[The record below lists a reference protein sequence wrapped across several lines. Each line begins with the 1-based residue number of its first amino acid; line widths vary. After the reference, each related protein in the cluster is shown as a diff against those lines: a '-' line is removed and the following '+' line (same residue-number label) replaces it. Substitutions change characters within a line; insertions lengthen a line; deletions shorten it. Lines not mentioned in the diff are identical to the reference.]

1 MATWTTPIT
10 WAASVYTAADL
21 NTQIRDNQSYLRY
34 ITTKGTEDVI
44 VNTSTVL
51 NDLPGL
57 AFFGQAG
64 ERWAFTGT
72 IYYVTNAAADA
83 AWTVAV
89 PVGSTGIF
97 GIASNGVPTS
107 GWATS
112 FGTKLALTVSGT
124 IEEVM
129 NIVGVITFGNTKGNA
144 QVQATQGTS
153 TGVATTFYD
162 ESFITAW
169 RF

>member
-1 MATWTTPIT
+1 MAWTTPIT
-10 WAASVYTAADL
+10 WAASVYTASDL
-21 NTQIRDNQSYLRY
+21 NAQIRDNQRYLRF
-34 ITTKGTEDVI
+34 ITAKMTEDVI
-44 VNTSTVL
+44 VNTSIAL

-57 AFFGQAG
+57 AFFGQAA
-64 ERWAFTGT
+64 EVWAFVGT

-83 AWTVAV
+83 AWTVTV

-107 GWATS
+107 GWSTT

-129 NIVGVITFGNTKGNA
+129 NIVGVITFGNVKGNA

-162 ESFITAW
+162 ESFLTVW
-169 RF
+169 RLS

>member
-1 MATWTTPIT
+1 MSWTTPIT

-21 NTQIRDNQSYLRY
+21 NAQIRDNQNYLRY
-34 ITTKGTEDVI
+34 ITTKGIEDVI
-44 VNTSTVL
+44 VNTSIAW
-51 NDLPGL
+51 NDMPGM
-57 AFFGQAG
+57 AVFGQKS
-64 ERWAFTGT
+64 EVWAFIGT

-83 AWTVAV
+83 AWTMVA
-89 PVGSTGIF
+89 PPGSTAIF

-107 GWATS
+107 GWSTT

-129 NIVGVITFGNTKGNA
+129 NIVGVVTFGRKGNA
-144 QVQATQGTS
+144 QIQVTQGTS

-162 ESFITAW
+162 ESFLTAW
-169 RF
+169 RLP